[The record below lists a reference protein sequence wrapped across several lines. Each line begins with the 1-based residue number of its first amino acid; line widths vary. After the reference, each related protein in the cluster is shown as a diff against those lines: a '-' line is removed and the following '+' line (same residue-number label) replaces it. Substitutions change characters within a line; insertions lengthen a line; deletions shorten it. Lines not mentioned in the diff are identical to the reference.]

1 MSENRELEKRVQ
13 AALEVEERVNLHRYP
28 VEIHAEGEVVTLA
41 GTVENIAAKRRA
53 VLAAQA
59 VSGVREVIDRLL
71 VEPAGPMGI
80 DEILQHVRDALIAEP
95 ALCNYRIVTIN
106 KKDEREVD
114 RDPAEAAGEII
125 VSVEEPGRVI
135 LGGQVNSLSHRRLAG
150 LLAWWVAGS
159 QDVAN
164 HLEVV
169 PPEEDNDGEILD
181 AVELALEKDHA
192 VDTSDVTLAC
202 KDAVITLS
210 GGIPTGRQKFLAECD
225 AWYIDGV
232 RDVINEL
239 VPVDPT

>member
-13 AALEVEERVNLHRYP
+13 AALEVDKRVNLHRYP
-28 VEIHAEGEVVTLA
+28 LGIHAEGDVVTLS

-53 VLAAQA
+53 VLDARA
-59 VSGVREVIDRLL
+59 VPGVREVIDDLL
-71 VEPAGPMGI
+71 VEPAGAMGI

-106 KKDEREVD
+106 KKDEQEVD
-114 RDPAEAAGEII
+114 RDPAEAAGEIL
-125 VSVEEPGRVI
+125 VSVEAPGRVI
-135 LGGQVNSLSHRRLAG
+135 LGGRVNSLSHRRLAG

-192 VDTSDVTLAC
+192 VDTADVTLTC
-202 KDAVITLS
+202 KEAVITLS

-232 RDVINEL
+232 RDVINDL
-239 VPVDPT
+239 VPVDPA